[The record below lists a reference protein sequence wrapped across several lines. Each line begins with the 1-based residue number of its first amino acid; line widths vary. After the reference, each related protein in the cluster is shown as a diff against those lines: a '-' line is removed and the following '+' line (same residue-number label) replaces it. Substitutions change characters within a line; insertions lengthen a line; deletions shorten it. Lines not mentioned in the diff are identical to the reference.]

1 MSEKEILKILK
12 KIDKKLDGIDAKLKG
27 KVSKDLGKKLGKQ
40 PIEKKSY
47 KGLSGGIEL
56 LIKNKYFNKER
67 KVKEVTL
74 ELKREGY
81 HYPGNSVAKIL
92 ARDFVKK
99 KRKLTRINS
108 KNLYKYVIRK

>member
-1 MSEKEILKILK
+1 MSEKEILNILK
-12 KIDKKLDGIDAKLKG
+12 KINKRLDSIDAKLKG
-27 KVSKDLGKKLGKQ
+27 KVSKDLSKKLDKKSKK
-40 PIEKKSY
+40 EKSY

-56 LIKNKYFNKER
+56 LIENNFFNKE
-67 KVKEVTL
+67 KEPKEVTL

-81 HYPGNSVAKIL
+81 HYAGNVVARAL

-99 KRKLTRINS
+99 KRKLTRIQS